1 MEILITDAIETYNF
15 LQTIKD
21 EKLPIKVAY
30 KIGKLLRALD
40 EEVAF
45 YKQKFQ
51 SILEQYAIIKDNKF
65 AMSEDGQSILIQ
77 PDKQQECANELND
90 LRRLSICIP
99 DITFELDDFCSLEIT
114 ASQFSILAPFIVD

>member
-1 MEILITDAIETYNF
+1 MEILITNAIETYNF
-15 LQTIKD
+15 LWALKD

-40 EEVAF
+40 EEIMF

-51 SILEQYAIIKDNKF
+51 SILEQYAIIEDNKF

-77 PDKQQECANELND
+77 PDKQQECANELSE
-90 LRRLSICIP
+90 LRRLSIRIP